1 MRTALDRRRCS
12 SNICI
17 GGSTPLKFR
26 VGFQLPLEGIRERD
40 PKALCD
46 ETTLKIS
53 AIDGVAS
60 CSGSVS
66 VNAIKG
72 TAHIDASDRHE
83 ARNRIRAELNRVV
96 AAEGLGGH
104 RWSLVVDQ
112 LDSDQPSELANP
124 PDSE

>member
-1 MRTALDRRRCS
+1 LR
-12 SNICI
+12 
-17 GGSTPLKFR
+17 FR

-40 PKALCD
+40 PDALCD

-60 CSGSVS
+60 CSGLVG

-72 TAHIDASDRHE
+72 TVHIDASDRHE
-83 ARNRIRAELNRVV
+83 ARNRIRAELNRVA
-96 AAEGLGGH
+96 AAEGIGGH

-112 LDSDQPSELANP
+112 VDSDEPTERATAA
-124 PDSE
+124 DGE